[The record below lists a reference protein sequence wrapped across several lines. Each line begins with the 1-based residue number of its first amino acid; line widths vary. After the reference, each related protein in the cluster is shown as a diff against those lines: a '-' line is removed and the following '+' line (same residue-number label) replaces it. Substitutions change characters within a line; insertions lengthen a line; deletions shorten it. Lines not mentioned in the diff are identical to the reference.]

1 MTDIYNRWQLEEAIS
16 PEKLIPAIEEGFI
29 AYSQGKVV
37 VPPVGQLLFDD
48 PPGDCHIKYGYVRGG
63 STFTIKVATG
73 FYGNAALGIPS
84 GDGIILVF
92 SAKTGQLI
100 TILDDKG
107 FLTDARTAAAGAVAA
122 KLLAPRAVSCIG
134 IVGAGVQA
142 KMQLDYL
149 RHVVPTRRAMVW
161 ARSLKKAR
169 LYNVEGFDVEV
180 AGSIAHLAANCNL
193 IVTTTPSLQWLLGAA
208 DVRPG
213 THVTAVGCD
222 GSGKQEL
229 DPQLFAKATVRAVD
243 SRKQCAEYGDS
254 SYAVKQGLIAAAD
267 LVEIGEIAQNAS
279 LGRQTESEITIADLT
294 GVAVQDIQI
303 AKLAVAALGKQLQ
316 VRVEVTDGEGAI
328 DA

>member
-1 MTDIYNRWQLEEAIS
+1 MTDIYDRSQLEKAVR
-16 PEKLIPAIEEGFI
+16 PEELITAIEEGFI

-37 VPPVGQLLFDD
+37 VPPVGQLLFED

-122 KLLAPRAVSCIG
+122 KLLAPPTVDCIG
-134 IVGAGVQA
+134 ILGAGIQA
-142 KMQLDYL
+142 RMQLDYL
-149 RHVVPTRRAMVW
+149 RHVLPTRRAMVW
-161 ARSLKKAR
+161 ARSPEKAQS
-169 LYNVEGFDVEV
+169 YKVDGFDVQV
-180 AGSIAHLAANCNL
+180 ARSIAELAANCNL
-193 IVTTTPSLQWLLGAA
+193 IVTTTPSLHWLLGAA

-213 THVTAVGCD
+213 THITAVGSD
-222 GSGKQEL
+222 GSDKQEL
-229 DPQLFAKATVRAVD
+229 DPQLFVKAAVRAVD

-254 SYAVKQGLIAAAD
+254 SYALKQGLIGPAD
-267 LVEIGEIAQNAS
+267 LIEIGEIAQNAS
-279 LGRQTESEITIADLT
+279 LGRQRESDITIADLT

-303 AKLAVAALGKQLQ
+303 AKLAVAALGK
-316 VRVEVTDGEGAI
+316 
-328 DA
+328 

>member
-16 PEKLIPAIEEGFI
+16 PKKLIAAIEEGFI

-92 SAKTGQLI
+92 SARTGQLI

-122 KLLAPRAVSCIG
+122 KLLAPPRVSCIG

-149 RHVVPTRRAMVW
+149 RHVLPTRRAMVW
-161 ARSLKKAR
+161 ARSAKKGAVSQCRR
-169 LYNVEGFDVEV
+169 L
-180 AGSIAHLAANCNL
+180 
-193 IVTTTPSLQWLLGAA
+193 
-208 DVRPG
+208 R
-213 THVTAVGCD
+213 
-222 GSGKQEL
+222 
-229 DPQLFAKATVRAVD
+229 R
-243 SRKQCAEYGDS
+243 
-254 SYAVKQGLIAAAD
+254 
-267 LVEIGEIAQNAS
+267 
-279 LGRQTESEITIADLT
+279 
-294 GVAVQDIQI
+294 
-303 AKLAVAALGKQLQ
+303 
-316 VRVEVTDGEGAI
+316 
-328 DA
+328 